1 VLKAE
6 AVSRISIHRIAHL
19 DLRFVARRWAFAEER
34 RAQIDAYFA
43 RLQCDT
49 PLWNGRVLLLCEHA
63 VSGNSFRGT
72 YLETDYASFLAW
84 RDWGF
89 PDASM
94 RNCFA
99 PAAVQGADGGYLMG
113 EMAADTANAGQVYFP
128 CGTPDP
134 DDRVGDRVDL
144 AASARRE
151 LQEETG
157 LSAGELEVDPFWYAV
172 FDGPRIAMIK
182 PMRSGETADALR
194 ARVRAYIAGARNPE
208 LADMHIVRT
217 KADFRPEMPPFAT
230 AFIAHRWER
239 PWPRGRPG

>member
-1 VLKAE
+1 
-6 AVSRISIHRIAHL
+6 VSEVSIHRIAHL
-19 DLRFVARRWAFAEER
+19 DLRFVERRWAFAEER
-34 RAQIDAYFA
+34 RAEIDAHFA
-43 RLQCDT
+43 RLQRDK

-63 VSGNSFRGT
+63 LSGETFRGA

-113 EMAADTANAGQVYFP
+113 EMAADTANAGQIYFP

-144 AASARRE
+144 AVSACRE

-157 LSAGELEVDPFWYAV
+157 LSADELDVDPLWYAV
-172 FDGPRIAMIK
+172 FDGPRIAMMK
-182 PMRSGETADALR
+182 LMRSRETAEMLR
-194 ARVRAYIAGARNPE
+194 THVRAYLHRDTTRE
-208 LADMHIVRT
+208 LADIHIVRT
-217 KADFRPEMPPFAT
+217 KADFRPHMSRFAT
-230 AFIAHRWER
+230 AFITFRWKAS
-239 PWPRGRPG
+239 

>member
-1 VLKAE
+1 M
-6 AVSRISIHRIAHL
+6 SGISIHRIAHL
-19 DLRFVARRWAFAEER
+19 DLRFVARRWAFAEEK
-34 RAQIDAYFA
+34 RAQIDAHFA
-43 RLQCDT
+43 RLQRDK
-49 PLWNGRVLLLCEHA
+49 PLWNGRALLLCEHA
-63 VSGNSFRGT
+63 VSGETFRGT

-89 PDASM
+89 PDAGM

-113 EMAADTANAGQVYFP
+113 EMAADTANAGQIYFP

-144 AASARRE
+144 AASACRE

-157 LSAGELEVDPFWYAV
+157 LAADELEVDPLWYAV

-182 PMRSGETADALR
+182 PMRARESARALS
-194 ARVRAYIAGARNPE
+194 ARVRAFLRRDTTRE
-208 LADMHIVRT
+208 LADIHVVRT
-217 KADFRPEMPPFAT
+217 EADFRPQMPPFAT
-230 AFIAHRWER
+230 AFIAHRWKAL
-239 PWPRGRPG
+239 